1 MSGPAAASEF
11 TPADAARLLDDLTAI
26 VARAAEATMAKPGT
40 EVEKRIK
47 ADQSPV
53 PAADEASEAVILEGL
68 ARLIPG
74 LAVVAEE
81 SVGRAPADLGTSF
94 AIVDPLDGTKEFIA
108 GRDEFTVNLAI
119 ATRGTPVVG
128 LIAAPAQGIL
138 WRGIIGL
145 GAERLTMS
153 WADGAIAERVAIRTR
168 PAPHCLTVAVSRSHM
183 DKDSEAWL
191 ARFPSTERYPCGSS
205 VKFCHIAEGKA
216 DLYPRLG
223 LFCVWDIAAGCAIL
237 TAAGGLVLDPDGHAL
252 RFGSGGKFLVPGFI
266 AWGDP
271 VRAARRD

>member
-1 MSGPAAASEF
+1 MSGPAAASEL

-53 PAADEASEAVILEGL
+53 TAADEASERIILDGL
-68 ARLIPG
+68 VQIVPG
-74 LAVVAEE
+74 LPVVAEE
-81 SVGRAPADLGTSF
+81 SGAPADLGTSF

-223 LFCVWDIAAGCAIL
+223 PTSEWDIAAGCAIL
-237 TAAGGLVLDPDGHAL
+237 TAAGGLVTDPDGRAL
-252 RFGSGGKFLVPGFI
+252 RFGTGGKFLVPGFI